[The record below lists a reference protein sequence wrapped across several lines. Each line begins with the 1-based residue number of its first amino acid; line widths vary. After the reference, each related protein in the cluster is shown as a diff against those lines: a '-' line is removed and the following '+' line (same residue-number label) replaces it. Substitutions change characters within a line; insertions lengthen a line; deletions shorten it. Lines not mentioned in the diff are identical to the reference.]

1 MSHVVR
7 YLMDPRSG
15 QAREIGFETAPS
27 YEAAVRIAT
36 RGIADLRAAHGER
49 VGYVIEDRSGRR
61 IRVGP

>member
-7 YLMDPRSG
+7 YLLDPRSG

-36 RGIADLRAAHGER
+36 RGLIDLRAAHGER